1 MKKIAANRNY
11 RLMKKASIEW
21 SSTDGG
27 CNYYG
32 QILEPENLC
41 SLLANKTETNM
52 LWRNEL
58 VELRERN
65 NSLLKENES
74 LRKELGR

>member
-1 MKKIAANRNY
+1 
-11 RLMKKASIEW
+11 
-21 SSTDGG
+21 
-27 CNYYG
+27 
-32 QILEPENLC
+32 
-41 SLLANKTETNM
+41 M

>member
-1 MKKIAANRNY
+1 MKKIAANKNY

-41 SLLANKTETNM
+41 SLLANTTEASK
-52 LWRNEL
+52 RFRDEL

-65 NSLLKENES
+65 NLLLQENES
-74 LRKELGR
+74 LREELER